1 MSSEEKVRVTV
12 EFKGERRVLEAKSAM
27 VVTSRGDLDGASMC
41 AGSFDAQD
49 VVNLAYGAPEVVLKA
64 AGRVGLSPRAANGL
78 ILDGVRRAAY
88 DVSAE
93 ETFYVDFDARDEIVS
108 IAEDLGV
115 DADV

>member
-1 MSSEEKVRVTV
+1 MSSEENVRVTV
-12 EFKGERRVLEAKSAM
+12 EFRAERRVLEAKSAM
-27 VVTSRGDLDGASMC
+27 VVTSRGDLDGAGMC

-49 VVNLAYGAPEVVLKA
+49 VVNLAYGAPEVVLRA
-64 AGRVGLSPRAANGL
+64 ADLVRFSPRAANGL

-88 DVSAE
+88 DVGVE
-93 ETFYVDFDARDEIVS
+93 ETLHVDFDARDEIAR

>member
-27 VVTSRGDLDGASMC
+27 VVTSRGDLDGAGMC

-49 VVNLAYGAPEVVLKA
+49 VVSLAYGAPEVVLKA
-64 AGRVGLSPRAANGL
+64 AGAVGFGPRVANWL
-78 ILDGVRRAAY
+78 ILDGVRRAAC
-88 DVSAE
+88 DVDVE
-93 ETFYVDFDARDEIVS
+93 ETSHVDFDARDEIAR

>member
-12 EFKGERRVLEAKSAM
+12 EFKGERRVLEAKSVM
-27 VVTSRGDLDGASMC
+27 VVTSRGDLDGAGIC

-64 AGRVGLSPRAANGL
+64 AGRVGFGARLANRL
-78 ILDGVRRAAY
+78 ILDGVRRTGA
-88 DVSAE
+88 DVSVK
-93 ETFYVDFDARDEIVS
+93 ETFHVDFDARDEIAR

>member
-27 VVTSRGDLDGASMC
+27 VVTSRGDLAGAGMC
-41 AGSFDAQD
+41 AGSFDAHD

-64 AGRVGLSPRAANGL
+64 AGRVGFGQRVANGL
-78 ILDGVRRAAY
+78 ILDGVRRAVY
-88 DVSAE
+88 DVSVE
-93 ETFYVDFDARDEIVS
+93 ETFHVDFDARDEIAR
-108 IAEDLGV
+108 IAEDLDV

>member
-27 VVTSRGDLDGASMC
+27 VVTSRGDLDGAGMC

-64 AGRVGLSPRAANGL
+64 AGRVGFGPRVANGL

-88 DVSAE
+88 DADVE
-93 ETFYVDFDARDEIVS
+93 EMFHVDFD
-108 IAEDLGV
+108 V
-115 DADV
+115 DADI

>member
-12 EFKGERRVLEAKSAM
+12 EFKGERCVLEAKSAM
-27 VVTSRGDLDGASMC
+27 VVTSRGDLDGAGMC

-64 AGRVGLSPRAANGL
+64 AGRVGIARRAANEL

-93 ETFYVDFDARDEIVS
+93 ETFHVDFDARDEIAR

-115 DADV
+115 DADL

>member
-1 MSSEEKVRVTV
+1 MSSEERVRVTL
-12 EFKGERRVLEAKSAM
+12 EFRGERRVLEAKSAM
-27 VVTSRGDLDGASMC
+27 VVTSRGDLAGAGMC

-64 AGRVGLSPRAANGL
+64 AGSVGLSDRAANGL
-78 ILDGVRRAAY
+78 ILDGARRAAY
-88 DVSAE
+88 DVGVE
-93 ETFYVDFDARDEIVS
+93 ETFHVDFSARDEIVG